1 MNVYEVRVTTQAQE
15 QIRDIAY
22 YIAVTLHA
30 PDAAQAMVDD
40 LDKVFET
47 ISQNP
52 ERQFLVEEEPWHSEG
67 VRKIKVKNY
76 LVYFWIDV
84 ENAAVQVIGVCYAK
98 RDQIKFLNGI
108 DIE

>member
-40 LDKVFET
+40 LDEVFET

-98 RDQIKFLNGI
+98 RDQTKFLKGI
-108 DIE
+108 DT

>member
-1 MNVYEVRVTTQAQE
+1 MDSDCTICPLPTIKKIKHRGYTIPV
-15 QIRDIAY
+15 
-22 YIAVTLHA
+22 
-30 PDAAQAMVDD
+30 VDD
-40 LDKVFET
+40 LDEVFET

-52 ERQFLVEEEPWHSEG
+52 ERQFLVEQELWHSEG

>member
-1 MNVYEVRVTTQAQE
+1 MNVYDVRVTTQAQE

-40 LDKVFET
+40 LDEVFET

-52 ERQFLVEEEPWHSEG
+52 ERQFLVEQEPWHNEG

-84 ENAAVQVIGVCYAK
+84 ENAAVQVTGVCYAK
-98 RDQIKFLNGI
+98 RDQKKFLNGI

>member
-98 RDQIKFLNGI
+98 RDQKNF
-108 DIE
+108 

>member
-1 MNVYEVRVTTQAQE
+1 MNVYDVRVTTQAQE

-40 LDKVFET
+40 LDEVFET

-84 ENAAVQVIGVCYAK
+84 ENAAVQVIGVCYGK
-98 RDQIKFLNGI
+98 RDQKKFLNGI

>member
-1 MNVYEVRVTTQAQE
+1 MNVYDVRVTTQAQE

-40 LDKVFET
+40 PDEVFET
-47 ISQNP
+47 ISKNP
-52 ERQFLVEEEPWHSEG
+52 ERQFLVEQEPWHSEG

-98 RDQIKFLNGI
+98 RDQKKFLNGI